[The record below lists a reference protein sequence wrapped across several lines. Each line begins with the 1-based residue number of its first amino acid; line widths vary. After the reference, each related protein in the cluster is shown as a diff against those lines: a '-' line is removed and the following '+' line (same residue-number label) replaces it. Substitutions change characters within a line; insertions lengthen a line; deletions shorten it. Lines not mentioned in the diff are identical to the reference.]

1 MCDVLA
7 CVLWTRHEHYMLYI
21 LPWRCYGPGDGSLA
35 AKRTG
40 EAVNPKYPGSPT
52 THSIVQRQTE
62 LRPATTCKRKHYM
75 LYVLPWRCYGP
86 QDGSLAAKPTGEAI
100 NPKRPGSP
108 TTRSIDPRQTELR
121 PATTCKRKH
130 YMLYVLPRR
139 CYGPRD
145 GSLAAKRT
153 GEAVNPKRPGSSTT
167 QIIDSRWA
175 NL

>member
-7 CVLWTRHEHYMLYI
+7 GVLWTRHEHHMLYV

-40 EAVNPKYPGSPT
+40 EAVNPKRPGSPT
-52 THSIVQRQTE
+52 TRSIEPRQTD

-86 QDGSLAAKPTGEAI
+86 G
-100 NPKRPGSP
+100 
-108 TTRSIDPRQTELR
+108 
-121 PATTCKRKH
+121 
-130 YMLYVLPRR
+130 
-139 CYGPRD
+139 D